1 MDSGIG
7 RFMETL
13 MGQGPSCPNVRYLV
27 ESIRWES
34 GLSKP
39 CRHQRLALPWRPL
52 AVGMDFEGGVL
63 GMPVYGLWRHKWA
76 QATGDVLLAGPWAK
90 WSCLE
95 PHASRAHVCVGMLA
109 LYARTAC
116 VLRGPLQDASCAAC

>member
-1 MDSGIG
+1 
-7 RFMETL
+7 

-52 AVGMDFEGGVL
+52 AVGMDFEGGCMGFGATSGHRLQVMCYWL
-63 GMPVYGLWRHKWA
+63 GPS
-76 QATGDVLLAGPWAK
+76 WAK
-90 WSCLE
+90 CSCLE

-109 LYARTAC
+109 LYACTAW
-116 VLRGPLQDASCAAC
+116 VL